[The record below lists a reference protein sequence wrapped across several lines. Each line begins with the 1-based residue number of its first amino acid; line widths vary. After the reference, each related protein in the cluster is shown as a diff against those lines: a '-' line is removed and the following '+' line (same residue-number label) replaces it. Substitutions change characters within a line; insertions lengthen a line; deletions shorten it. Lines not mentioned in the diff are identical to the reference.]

1 MYVNNI
7 YGKLKKFKCWI
18 VLFTCTS
25 TRCKYPD
32 LVLDCSSSS
41 CVCVL
46 KMLFAARG
54 VPALIIS
61 DNGLQFMSNEI
72 QSFVNTR
79 GTKWQFSLTS
89 APWWGGMSNG

>member
-1 MYVNNI
+1 
-7 YGKLKKFKCWI
+7 
-18 VLFTCTS
+18 
-25 TRCKYPD
+25 
-32 LVLDCSSSS
+32 
-41 CVCVL
+41 
-46 KMLFAARG
+46 MLFAARG